1 MSYNWNKLFAGYQKT
16 HGGIFFGFQKD
27 WCDCQLVLTDGEKAP
42 ILVYI
47 DTVRAGKY
55 GTMNNIHAR
64 TCVQLNG
71 EYHLKMGDQ
80 NAVVGG
86 VKGLMGAVAG
96 TTDYGY
102 PEVTRNR
109 SISTNNKPFTK
120 QVMGDLDFRNA
131 LLKRKKDAV
140 TVLPTYQ
147 GEGWHMVE
155 VSDTNFDGGVMGSSL
170 WANEAVAADPV
181 YMTPEDKAKIEEAAQ
196 AHFDKQMDEFLTLLR
211 AAVRAVTN
219 WRM

>member
-16 HGGIFFGFQKD
+16 RGGAYFGFQNVEN
-27 WCDCQLVLTDGEKAP
+27 DCQLVLTEGEKHP
-42 ILVYI
+42 ILVCV
-47 DTVRAGKY
+47 DTERAGKY
-55 GTMNNIHAR
+55 GTMNNIYAR

-71 EYHLKMGDQ
+71 EYHLKMGPQ

-102 PEVTRNR
+102 PEVTGNR

-120 QVMGDLDFRNA
+120 QVLGDLDFRNS
-131 LLKRKKDAV
+131 LLKRKKDSV
-140 TVLPTYQ
+140 SVLPTPQ
-147 GEGWHMVE
+147 GDGWHMVE
-155 VSDTNFDGGVMGSSL
+155 VSDADFDCGVMGGSL
-170 WANEAVAADPV
+170 WVSDAVAADTV
-181 YMTPEDKAKIEEAAQ
+181 FMTPEDKEKIEKAAQ
-196 AHFDKQMDEFLTLLR
+196 AHFDAQMDEFLTLLR
-211 AAVRAVTN
+211 AAVRAVTA

>member
-16 HGGIFFGFQKD
+16 RGGTYFGIRLD
-27 WCDCQLVLTDGEKAP
+27 TNDCQLVLTDGEKAP
-42 ILVYI
+42 ILVCV
-47 DTVRAGKY
+47 DTERAGKY
-55 GTMNNIHAR
+55 GTMNNIYAR

-71 EYHLKMGDQ
+71 EYHLKMWEQ
-80 NAVVGG
+80 SAVVGG

-109 SISTNNKPFTK
+109 AISTNNKSFTK
-120 QVMGDLDFRNA
+120 QVLGDLEFRNA

-140 TVLPTYQ
+140 TVLPTPQ
-147 GEGWHMVE
+147 GDGWHMVE
-155 VSDTNFDGGVMGSSL
+155 VSDTNFDGGLDASDWISD
-170 WANEAVAADPV
+170 AIAADTV
-181 YMTPEDKAKIEEAAQ
+181 FMDPEDKEKIEKAAQ
-196 AHFDKQMDEFLTLLR
+196 AHFDTQMDEFLTLLR
-211 AAVRAVTN
+211 TAARAVTA